1 MEEDKVSEPIAGET
15 LLQDLIVNNKNSI
28 EEFDEKYD
36 KLIKEFRLVYQQ
48 DIQMLNK
55 ILSTYEDKFTVLEN
69 QFYNLSFKLKQLH
82 AEVTKEEQK

>member
-1 MEEDKVSEPIAGET
+1 MDKEEAPEPIAGET

-28 EEFDEKYD
+28 KEFDEKYD
-36 KLIKEFRLVYQQ
+36 KLIKEFRLVYQK

-55 ILSTYEDKFTVLEN
+55 ILSTYEDKLVILEN

-82 AEVTKEEQK
+82 ATVTKEE